1 MSSRRERMVHFSE
14 AARGELFAPNGSKQ
28 GDCDTLVDASQ
39 RLTGRGEDG
48 GLREMPALAEVEAE
62 FAHRLKR
69 AS

>member
-14 AARGELFAPNGSKQ
+14 AARGELIAPNGSKQ
-28 GDCDTLVDASQ
+28 DDSDARGDASQ
-39 RLTGRGEDG
+39 RLTCRGEDD
-48 GLREMPALAEVEAE
+48 GLPEMPALAEVEAE

>member
-28 GDCDTLVDASQ
+28 SDCDTLVDASQ

-48 GLREMPALAEVEAE
+48 SLRMPALAEVEAE